1 MAKRNEYAD
10 RAKIF
15 APFDALKGF
24 KEALKEKE
32 KIVVEKRIISQEEKE
47 KIGNILKEI
56 KKNDMVEI
64 IYFNNGEYIK
74 VKGIVSK
81 IDLVYLKITI
91 VTTKIDFNDI
101 YKINLDN
108 VYIV

>member
-74 VKGIVSK
+74 VKGLVSK
-81 IDLVYLKITI
+81 IDFVYLKITI

-101 YKINLDN
+101 YKINL
-108 VYIV
+108 VKESS

>member
-24 KEALKEKE
+24 QEALREKE
-32 KIVVEKRIISQEEKE
+32 KVVVSKKIISQEEKE
-47 KIGNILKEI
+47 LIGEVLKEI

-81 IDLVYLKITI
+81 IDFIYLKITI

-101 YKINLDN
+101 YKINL
-108 VYIV
+108 VKESS

>member
-56 KKNDMVEI
+56 KKKDMVEI

-81 IDLVYLKITI
+81 IDFIYLKITI

-101 YKINLDN
+101 YKINL
-108 VYIV
+108 VKESS

>member
-81 IDLVYLKITI
+81 IDFVYLKITI

-101 YKINLDN
+101 YKINL
-108 VYIV
+108 VKESS

>member
-24 KEALKEKE
+24 KEALREKE
-32 KIVVEKRIISQEEKE
+32 KVVVSKKIISQEEKD
-47 KIGNILKEI
+47 KIGEVLKNI
-56 KKNDMVEI
+56 KKKQMVEI
-64 IYFNNGEYIK
+64 VYFDNDEYLQ

-81 IDLVYLKITI
+81 IDYVYLEIMI
-91 VTTKIDFNDI
+91 VQTKIKFDDI
-101 YKINLDN
+101 YQIRMIDET
-108 VYIV
+108 I

>member
-1 MAKRNEYAD
+1 MVKRNEYAD

-81 IDLVYLKITI
+81 IDFVYLKITI

-101 YKINLDN
+101 YKINL
-108 VYIV
+108 VKESS

>member
-81 IDLVYLKITI
+81 IDFVYLKITI
-91 VTTKIDFNDI
+91 VTTKIEFNDI
-101 YKINLDN
+101 YKINL
-108 VYIV
+108 VKESS

>member
-101 YKINLDN
+101 YKINL
-108 VYIV
+108 VKESS

>member
-56 KKNDMVEI
+56 KKKDMVEI

-81 IDLVYLKITI
+81 IDFVYLKITI

-101 YKINLDN
+101 YKINLVKEN
-108 VYIV
+108 S